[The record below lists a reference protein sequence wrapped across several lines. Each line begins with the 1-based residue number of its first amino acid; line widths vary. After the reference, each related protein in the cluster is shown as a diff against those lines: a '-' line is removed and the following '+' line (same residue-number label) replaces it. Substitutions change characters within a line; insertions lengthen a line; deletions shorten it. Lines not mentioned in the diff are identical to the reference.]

1 MLYGKA
7 SVTLTADE
15 LFYMKVALSEEV
27 KKLAGFVADGDP
39 HGVWQRE
46 LTALEKA
53 CKKVERALNRT

>member
-1 MLYGKA
+1 MYGKT
-7 SVTLTADE
+7 SVTLTEGE

-46 LTALEKA
+46 LTELEKA